1 METSP
6 TIIPLHLYFLLLLCL
21 LCLDVSLSMT
31 SDAIVQCNR
40 SIAECNV
47 DLEMVMESEVSRR
60 FLETKKYISPGA
72 LKRNQPVCNG
82 GANGEAYS
90 KTSGCLPP
98 QSNPYSRGCSK
109 YYRCRGD
116 S

>member
-31 SDAIVQCNR
+31 SDAIVQCNG

-47 DLEMVMESEVSRR
+47 DLEMVMESEVSRK
-60 FLETKKYISPGA
+60 FLETKKYISPRA
-72 LKRNQPVCNG
+72 LKRNQPV
-82 GANGEAYS
+82 
-90 KTSGCLPP
+90 KKLPKFL
-98 QSNPYSRGCSK
+98 QREKSEK
-109 YYRCRGD
+109 
-116 S
+116 

>member
-21 LCLDVSLSMT
+21 LCLDVSVSMT
-31 SDAIVQCNR
+31 SDAIVQCNG

-82 GANGEAYS
+82 GASGEAYS

>member
-6 TIIPLHLYFLLLLCL
+6 TIISLHLYFLLLLCL
-21 LCLDVSLSMT
+21 LCLGVSLSMT
-31 SDAIVQCNR
+31 SDAIVQCNG
-40 SIAECNV
+40 SLTECNIN
-47 DLEMVMESEVSRR
+47 LEMVMESEASRR

-72 LKRNQPVCNG
+72 LKRNQLVCNG
-82 GANGEAYS
+82 GASGEAYS

-98 QSNPYSRGCSK
+98 QSNPYSRGCPK